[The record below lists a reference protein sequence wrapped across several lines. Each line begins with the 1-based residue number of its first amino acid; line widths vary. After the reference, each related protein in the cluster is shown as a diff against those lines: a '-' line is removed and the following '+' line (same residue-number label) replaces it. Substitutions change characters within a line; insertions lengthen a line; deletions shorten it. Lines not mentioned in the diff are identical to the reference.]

1 MKTVTTTRYVART
14 AIGKPLYIV
23 AEASAING
31 TTNKTVTRYS
41 LSEDLID
48 ASKCINKITAR
59 TLISDFTEAKE
70 STRSFKI
77 IPVAVTYELM
87 EGDADE

>member
-1 MKTVTTTRYVART
+1 MSAVTTTRYVART
-14 AIGKPLYIV
+14 VMGKPLYIV

-31 TTNKTVTRYS
+31 ATNKTVARYS
-41 LSEDLID
+41 LSEDLVD
-48 ASKCINKITAR
+48 ASKCVNKATAR

-87 EGDADE
+87 EDDADE